1 MSTFSYFGINISKF
15 TKRWN
20 ITVWHLFHGRYNVLF
35 ALSRD
40 FLDQSDIAFYRKI
53 ILRYTYIYGC
63 CQCPHLVLIKYMIT
77 RVVFGIIKQYQQFW
91 KQTIVSFFGLFAFYV
106 YLHSLK
112 TRCIVL
118 AMSICFPGIYQKEK
132 FLDICKEMA
141 KSHHSIHN
149 WYKKRR

>member
-1 MSTFSYFGINISKF
+1 MLMSTFSYFGKNISKF
-15 TKRWN
+15 PKRWN

-53 ILRYTYIYGC
+53 ILRYTYIYGF

-77 RVVFGIIKQYQQFW
+77 RIVFGIKNNINNFESRRLFLFWFICILRILAFIK
-91 KQTIVSFFGLFAFYV
+91 
-106 YLHSLK
+106 K
-112 TRCIVL
+112 TRYVVL
-118 AMSICFPGIYQKEK
+118 AMSICFPGEYQKEK

-149 WYKKRR
+149 W